1 MQSDIQKN
9 GIIPIGPMCRD
20 LFGGV
25 SAMWVER
32 KLADEE
38 SGFPKPI
45 YISGR
50 RFWRVAEV
58 LAWIDAQSTE
68 GEPVGKA
75 AEKKAEAAQR
85 RGAAA

>member
-1 MQSDIQKN
+1 MSDLQEK
-9 GIIPIGPMCRD
+9 GVVPIGPMCAE

-25 SAMWVER
+25 SKMWVER
-32 KLADEE
+32 KLEDET

-58 LAWIDAQSTE
+58 LAWIDAQPSE
-68 GEPVGKA
+68 AEPVGKA
-75 AEKKAEAAQR
+75 AMMAAEAATKR
-85 RGAAA
+85 RAAA